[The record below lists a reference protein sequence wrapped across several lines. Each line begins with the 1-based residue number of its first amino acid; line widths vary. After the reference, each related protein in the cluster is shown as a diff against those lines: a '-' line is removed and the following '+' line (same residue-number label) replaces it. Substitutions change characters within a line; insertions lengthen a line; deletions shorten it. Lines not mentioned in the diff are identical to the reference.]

1 MIVGMHDAKTQ
12 LSRLVKQAL
21 EGEEILLASRGEVLV
36 RLTPV
41 VTTSGKRRLGWLKSK
56 GQLAP
61 DWDRDEY
68 FSEYQADPLAE

>member
-41 VTTSGKRRLGWLKSK
+41 VATSGKRRLGWLKSK
-56 GQLAP
+56 GKLAP
-61 DWDRDEY
+61 GWEKDEH

>member
-41 VTTSGKRRLGWLKSK
+41 AASSTKRKLGWLKSK
-56 GQLAP
+56 GALAP
-61 DWDRDEY
+61 GWEADEH
-68 FSEYQADPLAE
+68 FADYQADPLAG

>member
-41 VTTSGKRRLGWLKSK
+41 VAQTGKRRLGWLKAK
-56 GQLAP
+56 GQLMP
-61 DWDRDEY
+61 GWEIDDH
-68 FSEYQADPLAE
+68 FCNYQPDPLTE